1 MKRIADFLEKEQL
14 NQEVLENQRFLVEH
28 KGDPEMEKELESF
41 FNSLEPEKMPD
52 SRSLGTRYC
61 QLTEKLGIRG
71 RWLRSKA
78 ASSILT
84 WGTRIAA
91 VIAIPL
97 MVAVGLLLSSQ
108 KQPAEWNEM
117 YVPFGQ
123 TRTVALADGSTM
135 TLNSGSRLIYPSE
148 FQGKERKVFLNGEVS
163 AVISKDPEKPFIIQS
178 GEQSVLVH
186 GTSFDFKNYES
197 SECTELFLKDGS
209 VSFGYSCEDA
219 ERLVRLSPGEML
231 QLDKENGKLEIDRF
245 STENFKSFNE
255 DRSIR
260 FNNLKVSDI
269 AKDLERIFDVKI
281 IVNDEKLANTRYL
294 AYFTNHESLEQILK
308 AISDNN
314 RKIKVERKDGV
325 IYLSLRR

>member
-1 MKRIADFLEKEQL
+1 M
-14 NQEVLENQRFLVEH
+14 
-28 KGDPEMEKELESF
+28 
-41 FNSLEPEKMPD
+41 
-52 SRSLGTRYC
+52 
-61 QLTEKLGIRG
+61 
-71 RWLRSKA
+71 
-78 ASSILT
+78 
-84 WGTRIAA
+84 
-91 VIAIPL
+91 
-97 MVAVGLLLSSQ
+97 
-108 KQPAEWNEM
+108 
-117 YVPFGQ
+117 
-123 TRTVALADGSTM
+123 
-135 TLNSGSRLIYPSE
+135 
-148 FQGKERKVFLNGEVS
+148 S

-245 STENFKSFNE
+245 SAENFKSFNE

-281 IVNDEKLANTRYL
+281 IVNDEK
-294 AYFTNHESLEQILK
+294 YFTNHESLEQILK

-314 RKIKVERKDGV
+314 RKMKVERKDGV